1 MKPSDV
7 VAYAKEKGAR
17 MLDLKF
23 LDFPGLWQHCGYPI
37 HHLNEGL
44 FEDGMGFDGSSIR
57 GWQPIHASDMLI
69 VPDPGT
75 TQMDPFTADPT
86 LSLICNIVDPITREP
101 YSRDPR
107 NIAQKAE
114 RYLRSLGL
122 ADTAYFGPEAEFFVF
137 DDVRYE
143 QSAHH
148 GFYAIDSVEGAWN
161 SGREERPNLGYK
173 GGDALVYAGGS
184 SSGQVIRAVKIIEPR
199 SWSALQLIQ
208 GHPSPAPPCSNAL
221 VEDNEIGPAGSSNET
236 WADGISLACTNTT
249 VRNNRIVDA
258 TDGGIVIFGAPGS
271 LIEGNTIRAE
281 TRTLLGGI
289 NMVDFD
295 PYEGNYTGT
304 IVRNNTIEAAGAVIR
319 IGLGM
324 GPRVWGCWPADSD
337 KTLQGAVVTGNI
349 LRGEK
354 MQYGFVVD
362 GVQDWTVTGNIDEA
376 LHSGTPSVD
385 CRGQIASVPA
395 GFQFYAPRAQGF
407 FQDEFAESFL
417 ELALWAILSP
427 RPGE

>member
-1 MKPSDV
+1 VVPPEPTETPLPVVTSETCLASGDQNTINAKLKGPDKRAVLCQGAVFELTGPVVISADRQKIYTEGFPTDDRRATLRIVSPTLTTAVIMRDYSDV
-7 VAYAKEKGAR
+7 VLSHVI
-17 MLDLKF
+17 M
-23 LDFPGLWQHCGYPI
+23 
-37 HHLNEGL
+37 
-44 FEDGMGFDGSSIR
+44 DG
-57 GWQPIHASDMLI
+57 
-69 VPDPGT
+69 
-75 TQMDPFTADPT
+75 
-86 LSLICNIVDPITREP
+86 N
-101 YSRDPR
+101 
-107 NIAQKAE
+107 
-114 RYLRSLGL
+114 
-122 ADTAYFGPEAEFFVF
+122 
-137 DDVRYE
+137 
-143 QSAHH
+143 
-148 GFYAIDSVEGAWN
+148 
-161 SGREERPNLGYK
+161 RPNLGYR

-184 SSGQVIRAVKIIEPR
+184 SSGQVIRAVRIIEPR

-354 MQYGFVVD
+354 MQYGFAVD
-362 GVQDWTVTGNIDEA
+362 GVQDWTVTGNVDEA
-376 LHSGTPSVD
+376 MHSGTPSVD
-385 CRGQIASVPA
+385 CRGQIASAPA
-395 GFQFYAPRAQGF
+395 GFQYYAPRAQGV

-417 ELALWAILSP
+417 ELALWAIPSP